1 MEVEAVTVIVWPG
14 WVTVTLCV
22 SVAWIVYVWV
32 ISGSVELDAFSADW
46 VELAC
51 MGISIAESEDVAS
64 VIVDVE
70 KAAVAPSETK
80 TMTGCVTTALE
91 EEAIEAAATSEEVV

>member
-1 MEVEAVTVIVWPG
+1 MEVEAVTVIVGPG

-51 MGISIAESEDVAS
+51 MGVVSIAESEDVAS
-64 VIVDVE
+64 VMVDVE
-70 KAAVAPSETK
+70 KAAVAPSET
-80 TMTGCVTTALE
+80 
-91 EEAIEAAATSEEVV
+91 